1 MLFLLP
7 SFYSIISKNLLFFN
21 SFYILMLK
29 LFYFNIF
36 TKNPTKSFRS
46 FFIPFTSDGI
56 FLFYSLWQESSV
68 ILCHRRFFHTRSTT
82 VEQPC
87 RQLLSAHGYAGHYL
101 HACCLTPTSK
111 SSPVP
116 ALLTAAAPRD
126 LTHTDVSDL
135 PAPLTYRFYPMEFP
149 AW

>member
-1 MLFLLP
+1 MYSDGLLKLP
-7 SFYSIISKNLLFFN
+7 IFTIQKNFKILLTVYSLSPLMGFSYFILSGKNHSLFFV
-21 SFYILMLK
+21 
-29 LFYFNIF
+29 
-36 TKNPTKSFRS
+36 
-46 FFIPFTSDGI
+46 TSDGI
-56 FLFYSLWQESSV
+56 FLFYSLWQESFV

-87 RQLLSAHGYAGHYL
+87 RQLLSAHGYADHYL

-116 ALLTAAAPRD
+116 ALLTAAAPRG